1 MPVVLIIEKG
11 GSIKELKVASYSEEE
26 LYKKAGF
33 KSKEGFN
40 KHTTWSVAIDETH
53 YEIALYGKD
62 NGNAGRENK
71 YDLPPPLDNTL
82 FFGNIVLVNKDG
94 SADLR
99 KEEWKKVYEHLFGG
113 FEDIEESEEDDESE
127 EDLEGLELTK
137 DGYVKDDFIVE
148 SDEDEEEIEESEESE
163 ESEEE
168 IKPKRKSRKPTKPST
183 IKKETKNAKKTKKT
197 ADESEEETV
206 TKELEPEEYLTR

>member
-11 GSIKELKVASYSEEE
+11 GSIKELKIASYNEDE

-33 KSKEGFN
+33 KSKEGFK
-40 KHTTWSVAIDETH
+40 KHTTWNIEVEDKKYS
-53 YEIALYGKD
+53 IALYAKD

-82 FFGNIVLVNKDG
+82 FFGNMVLTNKDG
-94 SADLR
+94 TEDLR
-99 KEEWKKVYEHLFGG
+99 KEQWKKVYEQLFGG
-113 FEDIEESEEDDESE
+113 FEDIEESDEDDESE
-127 EDLEGLELTK
+127 DLDGVELTK

-148 SDEDEEEIEESEESE
+148 SDEEEEEIEESE

-168 IKPKRKSRKPTKPST
+168 IKPKRKQRKVKQVT
-183 IKKETKNAKKTKKT
+183 KKEPKNTKKTKQ
-197 ADESEEETV
+197 EENVENEYETT

>member
-11 GSIKELKVASYSEEE
+11 GSIKELKVSSYSEEE

-33 KSKEGFN
+33 KSKEGFK

-53 YEIALYGKD
+53 YEIALYAKD
-62 NGNAGRENK
+62 NGTAGRENK

-82 FFGNIVLVNKDG
+82 FFGNMVLVNKNG
-94 SADLR
+94 TADLR

-113 FEDIEESEEDDESE
+113 FEDIEDSEEDEESE
-127 EDLEGLELTK
+127 EDLEGLELTR
-137 DGYVKDDFIVE
+137 DGYVKDDFIVD
-148 SDEDEEEIEESEESE
+148 SDEEEEEFEESE

-168 IKPKRKSRKPTKPST
+168 IKPKRKSRKPTV
-183 IKKETKNAKKTKKT
+183 KKETKKNTKQQ
-197 ADESEEETV
+197 DEVIESEYE
-206 TKELEPEEYLTR
+206 TKELEPDSYIE